1 MVHVWDA
8 TTGVLSFIYRGH
20 AAGVTAI
27 AWSPDGHFM
36 ASASLDRTVQ
46 IWNVDTGQKISSY
59 QGHAGMIYAV
69 AWSPDGKCIA
79 STNGGGT
86 DTTVHIWDVATG
98 EKVLTYHGHAYWTRA
113 VAWSPD
119 GKRIVSA
126 SKDNSVQ
133 VWSAEHV
140 PIIHSNRPQ
149 LQGGVL
155 TFRAHTDSVFAV
167 VWLPDGNHIASAS
180 GDGSVQVWQ
189 AG

>member
-1 MVHVWDA
+1 MQVWNA
-8 TTGVLSFIYRGH
+8 TNGSKASSYRGH
-20 AAGVTAI
+20 EGWVRAI
-27 AWSPDGHFM
+27 AWSPDGKRI
-36 ASASLDRTVQ
+36 ASTSEDKAVQ
-46 IWNVDTGQKISSY
+46 IWEVAKGKQIATYRGHTDWVDIV
-59 QGHAGMIYAV
+59 M
-69 AWSPDGKCIA
+69 
-79 STNGGGT
+79 
-86 DTTVHIWDVATG
+86 
-98 EKVLTYHGHAYWTRA
+98 
-113 VAWSPD
+113 WSPD

-140 PIIHSNRPQ
+140 PSMHSNKAQPQ
-149 LQGGVL
+149 GSVL